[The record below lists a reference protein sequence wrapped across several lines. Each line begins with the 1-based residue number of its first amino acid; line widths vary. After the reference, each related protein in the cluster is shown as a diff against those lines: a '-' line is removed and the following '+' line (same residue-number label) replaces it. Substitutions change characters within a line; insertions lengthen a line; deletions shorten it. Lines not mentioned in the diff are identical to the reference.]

1 MEHIEIGISF
11 KFVQEVYCQL
21 TLCMSKSAHISV
33 VAHVHPVW
41 IGLTELD
48 LVLLRVIELF
58 NSVVAPYT

>member
-11 KFVQEVYCQL
+11 KFVQEVHCQL
-21 TLCMSKSAHISV
+21 TLGMSESAHISV

-48 LVLLRVIELF
+48 FVLLRVIELF